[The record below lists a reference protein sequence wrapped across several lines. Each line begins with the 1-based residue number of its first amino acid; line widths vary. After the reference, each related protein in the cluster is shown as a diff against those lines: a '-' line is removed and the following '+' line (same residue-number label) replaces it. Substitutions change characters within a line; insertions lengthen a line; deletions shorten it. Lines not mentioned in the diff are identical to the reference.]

1 MITPCFGTR
10 TLYVGYVLYQARI
23 VCIEVATSPRIGV
36 EPPVTTNCKH
46 LAIIKTHTPAHH
58 TMSPSSDVALAHLQQ
73 LQPTDEWKLEY
84 KKGTTRVPLMRLTR
98 RSVPITDTFFLDVVY
113 DQDATHQVVG
123 LLAAPVAGLAQAQ
136 VLVDR
141 YGKPVSSGRTKIQL
155 VTVRHPQPVVSNNNN
170 NNNTAASSTVF
181 TDAQN
186 RDLLFY
192 GGSAVMAAI
201 VFRLVTS
208 AIFGLSILAL
218 PLVYLY
224 LVYNCPAPE
233 SFDAKK
239 ELKRALRGHHLPENH
254 RDKPK
259 GILEETWARVQA
271 SVATELATLPGYE
284 VTLVSLAGAI
294 VVASCRVPSVRMDY
308 YWIGA
313 GQRWWYVYANPLR
326 EATTGQ

>member
-1 MITPCFGTR
+1 
-10 TLYVGYVLYQARI
+10 
-23 VCIEVATSPRIGV
+23 
-36 EPPVTTNCKH
+36 
-46 LAIIKTHTPAHH
+46 
-58 TMSPSSDVALAHLQQ
+58 MSPSSDAALAHLQK
-73 LQPTDEWKLEY
+73 LKPTDGWKLEY
-84 KKGTTRVPLMRLTR
+84 KKGTTGVPLVRLTR
-98 RSVPITDTFFLDVVY
+98 RSVPVTDSYFLDIVY
-113 DQDATHQVVG
+113 DHQATKQVVG
-123 LLAAPVAGLAQAQ
+123 ILAAPSAGQAQAQ

-141 YGKPVSSGRTKIQL
+141 YGKPASGSKVQL
-155 VTVRHPQPVVSNNNN
+155 VTVRYPQQAGSNNN
-170 NNNTAASSTVF
+170 TTTTTTKF

-218 PLVYLY
+218 PLLYLY
-224 LVYNCPAPE
+224 LVLNCPAPE

-239 ELKRALRGHHLPENH
+239 ELKRILRGYHLPENH

-259 GILEETWARVQA
+259 GFLEETLARVQA
-271 SVATELATLPGYE
+271 TVATEIATLPGYE

-326 EATTGQ
+326 EAGE